1 MQTAKYLMSRDVRII
16 SPDETIKA
24 AAQQMLNGNFER
36 GLVSNRSVAAV
47 ASRRLACRE
56 LQQIH
61 LTPPPQG
68 SARQRPRLA
77 DRYAIR
83 SS

>member
-1 MQTAKYLMSRDVRII
+1 MQTAKDLISRDVRII
-16 SPDETIKA
+16 DPDETIKA

-36 GLVSNRSVAAV
+36 GLMINRSVAAM
-47 ASRRLACRE
+47 ASRRLPCRE
-56 LQQIH
+56 WQQIH

-68 SARQRPRLA
+68 SARQQPRLA